1 MSGVLIVGA
10 SAGGLTVAE
19 VLRAKGYTGRIRL
32 VGEESHPP
40 YDRPPLSK
48 EVLAGAWPAERAF
61 LRDPARLDALG
72 AEFILGRRAERLDTA
87 ARTVDLDD
95 GRTLSYDTLV
105 IATGLSPRRPPF
117 LRDLAGVHALR
128 TQDLAVQHTLRTQ
141 DLAGVHTL
149 RTLDD
154 ALAVREGL
162 RGARRVAVIGAGV
175 LGCEIAATARTL
187 GAEVTLID
195 PLPTVMGRQLGDEL
209 GSLVGALHESHG
221 VRVRTGVGV
230 AGLTGA
236 AAGHTAGDGPGK
248 DGPGADSPSG
258 GGPSGGGPS
267 GDGPSGDGPS
277 GDGLG
282 GEGSGGGDGL
292 AGRVGAVGLTSGES
306 VPADLVVI
314 AVGSVPATG
323 WLAGSGLSLTDG
335 VECDSHCRAAPAVY
349 AVGDVARWHHELL
362 GTSVRLENRTNATQQ
377 AMAVAADIMGDG
389 APYTPIPY
397 FWTDQYDVKLQIHG
411 HIPPGARLR
420 PLDGEPGG
428 GRFAALA
435 EVDGVPTA
443 AIGWNHPRGVRLA
456 RGHVT
461 DALRSMPNLR
471 LT

>member
-19 VLRAKGYTGRIRL
+19 VLRAKGYAGQIRL
-32 VGEESHPP
+32 VGQEPHLP

-48 EVLAGAWPAERAF
+48 EVLAGAWPAERVF

-117 LRDLAGVHALR
+117 LGDLAGAPTSPAQDLAGVH
-128 TQDLAVQHTLRTQ
+128 TLPTR

-154 ALAVREGL
+154 ALALREQL

-187 GAEVTLID
+187 EAEVTLVD
-195 PLPTVMGRQLGDEL
+195 PLPTVMVRQLGDEL

-221 VRVRTGVGV
+221 VRVCTGVGV
-230 AGLTGA
+230 SGLTGA
-236 AAGHTAGDGPGK
+236 A
-248 DGPGADSPSG
+248 
-258 GGPSGGGPS
+258 S
-267 GDGPSGDGPS
+267 GDGPAERVGP
-277 GDGLG
+277 
-282 GEGSGGGDGL
+282 
-292 AGRVGAVGLTSGES
+292 AGRVGAVELTSGES
-306 VPADLVVI
+306 VPADVVVI

-335 VECDSHCRAAPAVY
+335 VECDSHCRAAPGVY

-362 GTSVRLENRTNATQQ
+362 GTSIRLENRTNATQQ

-389 APYTPIPY
+389 APYSPIPY

-420 PLDGEPGG
+420 PLDGEPGS

-461 DALRSMPNLR
+461 DALRSI
-471 LT
+471 TSGT

>member
-1 MSGVLIVGA
+1 M
-10 SAGGLTVAE
+10 
-19 VLRAKGYTGRIRL
+19 
-32 VGEESHPP
+32 
-40 YDRPPLSK
+40 
-48 EVLAGAWPAERAF
+48 
-61 LRDPARLDALG
+61 
-72 AEFILGRRAERLDTA
+72 
-87 ARTVDLDD
+87 
-95 GRTLSYDTLV
+95 
-105 IATGLSPRRPPF
+105 
-117 LRDLAGVHALR
+117 
-128 TQDLAVQHTLRTQ
+128 HTLRAQ
-141 DLAGVHTL
+141 DLVGVHTL

-154 ALAVREGL
+154 ALALRERL

-187 GAEVTLID
+187 GAEVTLVD
-195 PLPTVMGRQLGDEL
+195 PLPTVMVRQLGDEL

-236 AAGHTAGDGPGK
+236 AAGDGPGR
-248 DGPGADSPSG
+248 DGPGADRLGG
-258 GGPSGGGPS
+258 GGPA
-267 GDGPSGDGPS
+267 
-277 GDGLG
+277 GL
-282 GEGSGGGDGL
+282 
-292 AGRVGAVGLTSGES
+292 VGAVELTSGES
-306 VPADLVVI
+306 VPADVVVI

-335 VECDSHCRAAPAVY
+335 VECDSHCRAAPGVY

-362 GTSVRLENRTNATQQ
+362 GTSIRLENRTNATQQ

-420 PLDGEPGG
+420 PLDGEPGS

-461 DALRSMPNLR
+461 DALRSMPSG
-471 LT
+471 T

>member
-19 VLRAKGYTGRIRL
+19 MLRAKGYAGQIRL
-32 VGEESHPP
+32 VGQEPHLP

-48 EVLAGAWPAERAF
+48 EVLAGAWPAERVF

-72 AEFILGRRAERLDTA
+72 AEFILGRRAERLDTT

-117 LRDLAGVHALR
+117 LRDLAGA
-128 TQDLAVQHTLRTQ
+128 HTLGAD
-141 DLAGVHTL
+141 DLGGVHTL

-154 ALAVREGL
+154 ALALRERL

-175 LGCEIAATARTL
+175 LGCEIAATSRTL
-187 GAEVTLID
+187 GAEVTLVD
-195 PLPTVMGRQLGDEL
+195 PLPTVMVRQLGDEL

-236 AAGHTAGDGPGK
+236 AAGDGSGR
-248 DGPGADSPSG
+248 DGPGADRLGG
-258 GGPSGGGPS
+258 GGPA
-267 GDGPSGDGPS
+267 
-277 GDGLG
+277 
-282 GEGSGGGDGL
+282 E
-292 AGRVGAVGLTSGES
+292 RVGAVELTSGES
-306 VPADLVVI
+306 VPADVVVI
-314 AVGSVPATG
+314 AVGSIPATG

-335 VECDSHCRAAPAVY
+335 VECDSHCRAAPGVY

-362 GTSVRLENRTNATQQ
+362 GTSIRLENRTNATQQ

-420 PLDGEPGG
+420 PLDGEPGS

-461 DALRSMPNLR
+461 DALRSM
-471 LT
+471 TSGT

>member
-19 VLRAKGYTGRIRL
+19 VLRAKGYAGQIRL
-32 VGEESHPP
+32 VGQEPHLP

-48 EVLAGAWPAERAF
+48 EVLAGSWPAERVF

-117 LRDLAGVHALR
+117 LGDLADVHTSP
-128 TQDLAVQHTLRTQ
+128 TQDLV
-141 DLAGVHTL
+141 GVHTL

-154 ALAVREGL
+154 ALALRERL

-187 GAEVTLID
+187 RAEVTLVD
-195 PLPTVMGRQLGDEL
+195 PLPTVMVRQLGDEL
-209 GSLVGALHESHG
+209 GNLVGALHESHG
-221 VRVRTGVGV
+221 VRVCTGVGV

-236 AAGHTAGDGPGK
+236 AAGDDPGR
-248 DGPGADSPSG
+248 DGPGADRLGG
-258 GGPSGGGPS
+258 GGPA
-267 GDGPSGDGPS
+267 
-277 GDGLG
+277 
-282 GEGSGGGDGL
+282 E
-292 AGRVGAVGLTSGES
+292 RVGAVELTSGES
-306 VPADLVVI
+306 VPADVVVI

-335 VECDSHCRAAPAVY
+335 IECDSHCRAAPGVY

-362 GTSVRLENRTNATQQ
+362 GTSIRLENRTNATQQ

-397 FWTDQYDVKLQIHG
+397 FWTDQYDVKLQMHG

-420 PLDGEPGG
+420 PLDGEPGS

-435 EVDGVPTA
+435 EADGVPTA

-461 DALRSMPNLR
+461 DALRSM
-471 LT
+471 TSGT

>member
-19 VLRAKGYTGRIRL
+19 VLRAKGYAGQIRL
-32 VGEESHPP
+32 VGQEPHLP

-48 EVLAGAWPAERAF
+48 EVLAGAWPAERVF
-61 LRDPARLDALG
+61 LRDAARLDALG
-72 AEFILGRRAERLDTA
+72 AEFILGRRAEQLDTA

-117 LRDLAGVHALR
+117 LGGLGGVHTLGAE
-128 TQDLAVQHTLRTQ
+128 DLVGVHTLPAQ

-154 ALAVREGL
+154 ALALRERL

-187 GAEVTLID
+187 GTGVTLID
-195 PLPTVMGRQLGDEL
+195 PLPTVMVRQLGDEL

-230 AGLTGA
+230 ASLTRA
-236 AAGHTAGDGPGK
+236 AAEDGAGADGPGG
-248 DGPGADSPSG
+248 DNPG
-258 GGPSGGGPS
+258 
-267 GDGPSGDGPS
+267 
-277 GDGLG
+277 
-282 GEGSGGGDGL
+282 E
-292 AGRVGAVGLTSGES
+292 RVGAVELTSGES
-306 VPADLVVI
+306 VPADVVVI

-335 VECDSHCRAAPAVY
+335 VECDSHCRAAPGVY
-349 AVGDVARWHHELL
+349 AVGDVARWHHDFL
-362 GTSVRLENRTNATQQ
+362 GTSIRLENRTNATQQ

-420 PLDGEPGG
+420 PLDGEPGS

-435 EVDGVPTA
+435 QVDGVPTA
-443 AIGWNHPRGVRLA
+443 AIGWNHPRGVRIA
-456 RGHVT
+456 RAHVT
-461 DALRSMPNLR
+461 DTLRSMSSG
-471 LT
+471 T